1 MADKILNKLSIT
13 NGTDKFTRDLTQID
27 VNKQGLQQVTDVVGV
42 NAENVALINKGNLF
56 ATPQSLAQVKS
67 STNNSAELN
76 SYISTF
82 DRATATFEDDS
93 TDAKLAVSLKDKAGA
108 DIAQVVTSASATENK
123 ASLVVNNKDGSA
135 QGKLDVTFDGTS
147 FKATA
152 PSTVDHT
159 SQQEIATK
167 DYVDQEIADVEGNLH
182 DATDTQHGLV
192 TLSDAIDGTENAAT
206 GRKAATPLAV
216 KSAVDKM
223 TADLEAVKGHVAY
236 TDTSNTFTK
245 PQLIASEV
253 ADNAEKTFVNFRL
266 GQFKLSD
273 GTFVDGTTTSSN
285 TKLATFDSEGHEVA
299 SFATDATATQV
310 KSAITTSNANN
321 SAKGEIA
328 VTFNRGDNNFK
339 ATAPSALDH
348 STAQEIATTDWVN
361 QQVSSATPQATT
373 DVAGK
378 VELATNEEAATGT
391 DTERAITPA
400 ALAHV
405 LNPIREEM
413 EATQS
418 GLANYALKDYTQE
431 QNQSEMLLNVV
442 YYVAF
447 NSSNQY
453 LQLDAN
459 NGYQPENP
467 QPQVGDTPAPTDLN
481 ISYYVKMVKHSAEGP
496 AVNAGRMYTAINF
509 QGVAYTEKTNT
520 FIQLN
525 TFNGGIDLP
534 NSGQMTDS
542 NTQVAN
548 AGTVKAYTDNL
559 VQTTKTAIETKY
571 DTALANQKPQVVTS
585 IPEMAQMTPGVLYIE
600 VSE

>member
-1 MADKILNKLSIT
+1 MADKVLNKLSIT

-27 VNKQGLQQVTDVVGV
+27 VNKQGLQQVTDVIGA
-42 NAENVALINKGNLF
+42 NAENAALITKENVF
-56 ATPQSLAQVKS
+56 STSQALAQVKS
-67 STNNSAELN
+67 GTNNSVELK
-76 SYISTF
+76 STVSTF
-82 DRATATFEDDS
+82 DRTTATFDDDS
-93 TDAKLAVSLKDKAGA
+93 TDAKLAVSLKDKNSA
-108 DIAQVVTSASATENK
+108 DIAQVVASTSATENK
-123 ASLVVNNKDGSA
+123 ASLIVNNKDGSA
-135 QGKLDVTFDGTS
+135 QGKLDVAFDGTS

-167 DYVDQEIADVEGNLH
+167 DYVDQEIGNVAGNIQ
-182 DATDTQHGLV
+182 DATDAQRGLV

-206 GRKAATPLAV
+206 GHKAATPLAV

-223 TADLEAVKGHVAY
+223 TADLAAVKSHVAY

-253 ADNAEKTFVNFRL
+253 ADNTEKTFVNFRL
-266 GQFKLSD
+266 GQFKLAD
-273 GTFVDGTTTSSN
+273 GTFLDGTTTTSN

-310 KSAITTSNANN
+310 KSAITASNADN

-361 QQVSSATPQATT
+361 QQVNSATPQATT
-373 DVAGK
+373 EVAGK
-378 VELATNEEAATGT
+378 VELATNEEAATGL

-400 ALAHV
+400 ALAYV
-405 LNPIREEM
+405 LNPIREELD
-413 EATQS
+413 ATQS

-431 QNQSEMLLNVV
+431 VNQGEMLLNVV
-442 YYVAF
+442 YLVAF
-447 NSSNQY
+447 NKSNQY
-453 LQLDAN
+453 LQLDKA
-459 NGYQPENP
+459 NGYNP
-467 QPQVGDTPAPTDLN
+467 SDTQAPGVEDKEVA
-481 ISYYVKMVKHSAEGP
+481 YYVKMVKHSAEGP
-496 AVNAGRMYTAINF
+496 VINAGRLYTAINL

-520 FIQLN
+520 FTQLN
-525 TFNGGIDLP
+525 TFAAGIDLP
-534 NSGQMTDS
+534 TSGQMTDS

-559 VQTTKTAIETKY
+559 VNTTKTQLEQKY
-571 DTALANQKPQVVTS
+571 DQALTNQMPQVVTS
-585 IPEMAQMTPGVLYIE
+585 IPEMSQMKPNVLYIE
-600 VSE
+600 VEA

>member
-27 VNKQGLQQVTDVVGV
+27 VNKQGLQQVTDIVGV

-82 DRATATFEDDS
+82 DRATATFDDDS

-310 KSAITTSNANN
+310 KSAITTSNADN

-328 VTFNRGDNNFK
+328 VTFNRGGNNFK

-378 VELATNEEAATGT
+378 VKLATNEEAATGT

-442 YYVAF
+442 YLVAF
-447 NSSNQY
+447 NKSNQY
-453 LQLDAN
+453 LQLDKA
-459 NGYQPENP
+459 NGYNP
-467 QPQVGDTPAPTDLN
+467 AAEQAPDVTDKVV
-481 ISYYVKMVKHSAEGP
+481 SYYVKMVKHTCYQSP
-496 AVNAGRMYTAINF
+496 RCR
-509 QGVAYTEKTNT
+509 
-520 FIQLN
+520 
-525 TFNGGIDLP
+525 
-534 NSGQMTDS
+534 
-542 NTQVAN
+542 
-548 AGTVKAYTDNL
+548 
-559 VQTTKTAIETKY
+559 
-571 DTALANQKPQVVTS
+571 
-585 IPEMAQMTPGVLYIE
+585 LY
-600 VSE
+600 

>member
-27 VNKQGLQQVTDVVGV
+27 VNKQGLQQVTDIVGV

-56 ATPQSLAQVKS
+56 ATPQSLAQAKS

-82 DRATATFEDDS
+82 DRATATFDDDS

-135 QGKLDVTFDGTS
+135 QGKLDVAFDGTS

-310 KSAITTSNANN
+310 KSAITTSNADN

-378 VELATNEEAATGT
+378 VELATNEEAVTGT

-442 YYVAF
+442 YLVAF
-447 NSSNQY
+447 NKSNQY
-453 LQLDAN
+453 LQLDKA
-459 NGYQPENP
+459 NGYNP
-467 QPQVGDTPAPTDLN
+467 AAEQAPDVMDKVV
-481 ISYYVKMVKHSAEGP
+481 SYYVKMVKHTAEGP
-496 AVNAGRMYTAINF
+496 AVNAGRWYTAINL

-520 FIQLN
+520 FTQLN
-525 TFNGGIDLP
+525 TFNAGIDLP

-571 DTALANQKPQVVTS
+571 DTALVNQKPQVVTS

>member
-27 VNKQGLQQVTDVVGV
+27 VNKQGLQQVTDIVGV

-56 ATPQSLAQVKS
+56 ATPQSLAQAKS

-82 DRATATFEDDS
+82 DRATATFDDDS

-135 QGKLDVTFDGTS
+135 QGKLDVAFDGTS

-245 PQLIASEV
+245 PQLITSEV

-310 KSAITTSNANN
+310 KSAITTSNADN

-378 VELATNEEAATGT
+378 VELATNEEAVTGT

-442 YYVAF
+442 YLVAF
-447 NSSNQY
+447 NKSNQY
-453 LQLDAN
+453 LQLDKA
-459 NGYQPENP
+459 NGYNP
-467 QPQVGDTPAPTDLN
+467 AAEQAPDVMDKVV
-481 ISYYVKMVKHSAEGP
+481 SYYVKMVKHTAEGP
-496 AVNAGRMYTAINF
+496 AVNAGRWYTAINL

-520 FIQLN
+520 FTQLN
-525 TFNGGIDLP
+525 TFNAGIDLP

-571 DTALANQKPQVVTS
+571 DTALVNQKPQVVTS

>member
-67 STNNSAELN
+67 STNNFAELN

-123 ASLVVNNKDGSA
+123 VSLVVNNKDGSA

-223 TADLEAVKGHVAY
+223 TADLEAVKDHVAY

-266 GQFKLSD
+266 GQFKLAD
-273 GTFVDGTTTSSN
+273 GTFADGTTTTSN
-285 TKLATFDSEGHEVA
+285 TKLATFDAEGHEVA

-310 KSAITTSNANN
+310 KSAITASNADN

-328 VTFNRGDNNFK
+328 VTFDRGQNNFK

-348 STAQEIATTDWVN
+348 TTSQEIATTDWVN
-361 QQVSSATPQATT
+361 QQVTSATPQASTE
-373 DVAGK
+373 VQGK
-378 VELATNEEAATGT
+378 VELATNEEAAIGL

-405 LNPIREEM
+405 LNPIREELD
-413 EATQS
+413 ATQS

-442 YYVAF
+442 YLVAF
-447 NSSNQY
+447 NKSNQY
-453 LQLDAN
+453 LQLDKA
-459 NGYQPENP
+459 NGYNP
-467 QPQVGDTPAPTDLN
+467 AAEQAPDVTDKVV
-481 ISYYVKMVKHSAEGP
+481 SYYVKMVKHTAEGP
-496 AVNAGRMYTAINF
+496 AVNAGRWYTAINL

-520 FIQLN
+520 FTQLN
-525 TFNGGIDLP
+525 TFNAGIDLP

-542 NTQVAN
+542 NPQVAN

-571 DTALANQKPQVVTS
+571 DTALVNQKPQVVTS